1 MSRPVTDRARKEPDM
16 KKILSIVIALV
27 LIFVFASCK
36 KLADEQAAAPA
47 QTATAAPE
55 ATPEA
60 QAEIPNPIVEVEGSA
75 DFSDLGFIITPHQQ
89 ADSESYSIIGG
100 KVAQINFTLDGKS
113 YTYRGAVTTEDIS
126 GVYETFDPDPQSLD
140 LEGPGFKI
148 SLVVKTID
156 GGASGA
162 LAEWSYEDVRY
173 TCYTSDPTDFDEM
186 TDVLLPIVYNDLPFA
201 ACCG

>member
-89 ADSESYSIIGG
+89 ADSASYSIIGG

-113 YTYRGAVTTEDIS
+113 YTYRGAVTTDDIS

-140 LEGPGFKI
+140 LEGPGFKV

-162 LAEWSYEDVRY
+162 VVEWNYEDVRY
-173 TCYTSDPTDFDEM
+173 TFYTPDPTNFDDI

>member
-89 ADSESYSIIGG
+89 ADSASYSIIGG

-113 YTYRGAVTTEDIS
+113 YTYRGAVTTDDIS

-140 LEGPGFKI
+140 LEGPGFMV

-162 LAEWSYEDVRY
+162 VVEWNYEDVRY
-173 TCYTSDPTDFDEM
+173 SFYTPDPTNFDDI